1 MNIRAEI
8 LIYIIVMASVTYLV
22 RMLPMVL
29 IREKIKNRFIISF
42 LYYVPYAVLSA
53 MVIPTIFFV
62 SGSLVSAI
70 VGFLV
75 AVIAS
80 LFGRGLVTVA
90 SLSCVSVLLTELLLK
105 YLI

>member
-1 MNIRAEI
+1 MNVRAEI
-8 LIYIIVMASVTYLV
+8 LIYIIVMALVTYLV

-53 MVIPTIFFV
+53 MVIPTIFFA

-70 VGFLV
+70 AGFLV
-75 AVIAS
+75 ATLLS

-90 SLSCVSVLLTELLLK
+90 SLSCVSVFLTELLLK
-105 YLI
+105 YLG